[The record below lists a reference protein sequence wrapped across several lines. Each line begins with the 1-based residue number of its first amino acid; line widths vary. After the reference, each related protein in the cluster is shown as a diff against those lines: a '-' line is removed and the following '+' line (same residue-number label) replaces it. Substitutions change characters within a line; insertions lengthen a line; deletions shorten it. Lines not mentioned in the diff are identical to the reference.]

1 MTITTSDRFSEQLRR
16 VESLR
21 ARSAERGGLGVGLH
35 RTSISSAISKY
46 LAHNKTRGR
55 QTIKTM
61 YVVTFNK
68 AMKNCKLKLRRAVPR
83 RGSSSAFHPFMHI
96 DTEIDRI
103 LGKVDLNFQ

>member
-1 MTITTSDRFSEQLRR
+1 
-16 VESLR
+16 
-21 ARSAERGGLGVGLH
+21 
-35 RTSISSAISKY
+35 
-46 LAHNKTRGR
+46 
-55 QTIKTM
+55 M